1 MHSKKKKKKKEENCK
16 FHKQTL
22 LESGG
27 FVGVL
32 PLSLQ
37 VWAHREP
44 PLILCTQNPGSLW
57 TTSPGAGRKA
67 FPHPMA
73 HLDPRLFCL
82 EGKWHSSKTFWSF
95 LTPHLA
101 LMSRWVKF
109 AAKDEF
115 AKRTQVLPAACELVS
130 SPNSETGRASSPHT
144 INHPFNWYQ
153 MLWGAGSCQFMAVGL
168 KAACSAASLPWNQCQ
183 PQVWLN
189 NSRGDRNRRMQELIL
204 LQSSVWVTAEVLGW
218 KAPQTCAEVVIR
230 HQRGSST
237 ALPVLSGAS
246 SKGWME
252 EFHSMDWKMNE
263 RNFWDKNSLSPSLEL
278 VAALVH
284 SSDISCVCSPFPPLS
299 HKGCRC
305 PVMHIL
311 RHNLV

>member
-1 MHSKKKKKKKEENCK
+1 MNSKKKKKKEENCK

-37 VWAHREP
+37 VWEHREP

-144 INHPFNWYQ
+144 INHPFNWWSDAVRGWQLSVHGCGIEGSLLCCIPALESMPASSVTEQQQRGQEQEDAGAYLAAEQ
-153 MLWGAGSCQFMAVGL
+153 CVGDSWGAGLKGSSDMCWGGYQTSERLQHCSPCPVRGFKQRVNGGVPLHGL
-168 KAACSAASLPWNQCQ
+168 ENEWKKL
-183 PQVWLN
+183 L
-189 NSRGDRNRRMQELIL
+189 GQELFI
-204 LQSSVWVTAEVLGW
+204 SF
-218 KAPQTCAEVVIR
+218 
-230 HQRGSST
+230 
-237 ALPVLSGAS
+237 SGAGGCFS
-246 SKGWME
+246 SQ
-252 EFHSMDWKMNE
+252 
-263 RNFWDKNSLSPSLEL
+263 FWYFLCLFSFPSSLSQGL
-278 VAALVH
+278 
-284 SSDISCVCSPFPPLS
+284 
-299 HKGCRC
+299 
-305 PVMHIL
+305 
-311 RHNLV
+311 